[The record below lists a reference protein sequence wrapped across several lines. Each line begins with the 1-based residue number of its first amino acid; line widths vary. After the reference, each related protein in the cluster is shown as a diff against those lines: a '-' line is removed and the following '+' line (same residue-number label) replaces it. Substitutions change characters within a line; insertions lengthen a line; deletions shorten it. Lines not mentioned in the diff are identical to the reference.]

1 MTPTSVSRGPNG
13 RPGDRGQGHARPGAG
28 GAGLASA
35 QSPLR
40 RRLLPRR
47 GGRDI
52 AIDLGTANTLVF
64 VRGEGIVA
72 SEPSV
77 VAVDTENGEVHAVG
91 EEAQM
96 MIGRTPARISAV
108 RPLRHGVIADFE
120 VAERMLRYFMG
131 RVHRSRHARP
141 RVMMCAPSGIT
152 GVERRALTEACV
164 AAGARS
170 VHLIEESMAAAIGA
184 GLPID
189 EPSANMVVDVGGGT
203 SEVAVIS
210 LGGIVVSRSLRVG
223 GYDMDETVAAWLR
236 GTHGLA
242 IGESTAERVKL
253 EVGSVSPDLSQGS
266 TEVKGRDPVSGL
278 PRQVDVTS
286 EEMRNALEGPVAE
299 IVVAVR
305 AALEDTPPELSSDI
319 PQRGIF
325 LAGGG
330 ALLRGLGERIREE
343 TSVPVQ
349 LTESPL
355 TCVALGAGLALDEI
369 ETLEVAGGT
378 PARGTPAPRSRRRR
392 MRR

>member
-1 MTPTSVSRGPNG
+1 
-13 RPGDRGQGHARPGAG
+13 
-28 GAGLASA
+28 
-35 QSPLR
+35 
-40 RRLLPRR
+40 
-47 GGRDI
+47 
-52 AIDLGTANTLVF
+52 
-64 VRGEGIVA
+64 
-72 SEPSV
+72 
-77 VAVDTENGEVHAVG
+77 
-91 EEAQM
+91 
-96 MIGRTPARISAV
+96 
-108 RPLRHGVIADFE
+108 
-120 VAERMLRYFMG
+120 
-131 RVHRSRHARP
+131 
-141 RVMMCAPSGIT
+141 
-152 GVERRALTEACV
+152 
-164 AAGARS
+164 
-170 VHLIEESMAAAIGA
+170 
-184 GLPID
+184 
-189 EPSANMVVDVGGGT
+189 
-203 SEVAVIS
+203 
-210 LGGIVVSRSLRVG
+210 
-223 GYDMDETVAAWLR
+223 
-236 GTHGLA
+236 
-242 IGESTAERVKL
+242 
-253 EVGSVSPDLSQGS
+253 
-266 TEVKGRDPVSGL
+266 VSGL